1 MTHLEI
7 SLNSARNFRGRKK
20 NGGTKAA
27 IKPNRISRGKNQYLA
42 LKLNAPLQSP
52 ESPRFLRSAETES
65 VA

>member
-7 SLNSARNFRGRKK
+7 SLNSAEHFRARKK
-20 NGGTKAA
+20 NGGKKAA
-27 IKPNRISRGKNQYLA
+27 IKPNRISRGKNQSLA

-52 ESPRFLRSAETES
+52 ESPRFLRSAETER